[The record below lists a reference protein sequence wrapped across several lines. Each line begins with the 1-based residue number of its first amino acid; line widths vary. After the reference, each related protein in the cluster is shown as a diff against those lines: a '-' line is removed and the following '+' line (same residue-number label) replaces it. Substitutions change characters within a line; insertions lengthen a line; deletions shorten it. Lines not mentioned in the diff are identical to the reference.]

1 MRLRAFRTMQR
12 CWSPVIWYRTT
23 APVICAFAASSA
35 TSRSLCC
42 VSPAITTSPRPCA
55 ENSKARRFRFA
66 VRTRRK
72 AGNSSCSTAT
82 TPATSA
88 GACGRTNPHGPPRP
102 HPHRPSTRWSVC
114 IITPSPWAAAGWTP
128 WASLSRKRSGAS
140 SIPTPTSVPWCGD
153 TSTRRTMAGAATCA
167 CSRLRRPAPSSC
179 PRAIGTRSIRGR
191 PRTGISTC
199 MPMAASTPRFIGSSR
214 CRCASHLHARP
225 TSRLGLILLGLLLCI
240 TVRADGALHSLW
252 ELHGKHNT
260 VYLLGSIHVL
270 RPNDYPLAPVVLD
283 AYTHAGSLLMEVN
296 LDEINSE
303 QVQAEMLASAIL
315 SDGKT
320 LPDVLGKQ
328 RYERAAALAHEIG
341 VELSKFDQFAP
352 WFAAEAIS
360 ELQLTQLGFQPENG
374 VEMYFMDRAHS
385 DGKSVDGLET
395 VHDQISVFQN
405 MSLDAQA
412 EYLLSSLEQAH
423 DLPKEVDSMVR
434 AWQRGDTRWFES
446 ELQSDLGHDP
456 DLYQSVLLARNRKWV
471 PKIEALLNS
480 DKNYLVI
487 VGTGHLAGRGSVV
500 DLLKK
505 DGIVA
510 TQR

>member
-1 MRLRAFRTMQR
+1 M
-12 CWSPVIWYRTT
+12 
-23 APVICAFAASSA
+23 
-35 TSRSLCC
+35 
-42 VSPAITTSPRPCA
+42 
-55 ENSKARRFRFA
+55 
-66 VRTRRK
+66 
-72 AGNSSCSTAT
+72 
-82 TPATSA
+82 
-88 GACGRTNPHGPPRP
+88 
-102 HPHRPSTRWSVC
+102 
-114 IITPSPWAAAGWTP
+114 
-128 WASLSRKRSGAS
+128 
-140 SIPTPTSVPWCGD
+140 
-153 TSTRRTMAGAATCA
+153 
-167 CSRLRRPAPSSC
+167 
-179 PRAIGTRSIRGR
+179 
-191 PRTGISTC
+191 
-199 MPMAASTPRFIGSSR
+199 
-214 CRCASHLHARP
+214 HARP
-225 TSRLGLILLGLLLCI
+225 TSRLGLILLGLLLCV

-270 RPNDYPLAPVVLD
+270 RPNDDPLAPVVLD

-303 QVQAEMLASAIL
+303 QVQAEMLASATL

-341 VELSKFDQFAP
+341 VELSTFDQFAP

-374 VEMYFMDRAHS
+374 VEMYFMDRARS

-412 EYLLSSLEQAH
+412 EYLMSSLEQAH

-446 ELQSDLGHDP
+446 ELQSDLGHDS
-456 DLYQSVLLARNRKWV
+456 DLYQSVLVARNRKWV

-487 VGTGHLAGRGSVV
+487 VGTGHLAGQGSVI

>member
-1 MRLRAFRTMQR
+1 
-12 CWSPVIWYRTT
+12 
-23 APVICAFAASSA
+23 
-35 TSRSLCC
+35 
-42 VSPAITTSPRPCA
+42 
-55 ENSKARRFRFA
+55 
-66 VRTRRK
+66 
-72 AGNSSCSTAT
+72 
-82 TPATSA
+82 
-88 GACGRTNPHGPPRP
+88 
-102 HPHRPSTRWSVC
+102 
-114 IITPSPWAAAGWTP
+114 
-128 WASLSRKRSGAS
+128 
-140 SIPTPTSVPWCGD
+140 
-153 TSTRRTMAGAATCA
+153 
-167 CSRLRRPAPSSC
+167 
-179 PRAIGTRSIRGR
+179 
-191 PRTGISTC
+191 
-199 MPMAASTPRFIGSSR
+199 
-214 CRCASHLHARP
+214 LHARP
-225 TSRLGLILLGLLLCI
+225 TSRPGLILLGLLLCV

-303 QVQAEMLASAIL
+303 QVQAEMLASATL

-341 VELSKFDQFAP
+341 VELSTFDQFAP

-374 VEMYFMDRAHS
+374 VEMYFMDRARS

-412 EYLLSSLEQAH
+412 EYLMSSLEQAH

-446 ELQSDLGHDP
+446 ELQSDLGHDS
-456 DLYQSVLLARNRKWV
+456 DLYQSVLVARNRKWV

-487 VGTGHLAGRGSVV
+487 VGTGHLAGQGSVV